1 MLCEIGE
8 MEGIIQNGK
17 AAGVH
22 PQRPCFAPF
31 NGVTGFRL
39 IAALA

>member
-22 PQRPCFAPF
+22 PQRPCFVPC
-31 NGVTGFRL
+31 VRRL
-39 IAALA
+39 TASRFFA